1 MIDKRHPYFAQN
13 CYNHSMRFG
22 NQVIDKIVISYKT
35 DFVLPRQRKKP
46 DFPGCLDEIQYGDNL
61 QLHIAGE
68 NINPKLP
75 MIYAVHW
82 AFSILINSRY
92 FTKHIYEALKE
103 FFNIGITADLIMEFF
118 IALARLGFTFGQL
131 ELAFD
136 FPLDSTTAIWV
147 DSKNCR
153 YKTAYYS
160 SDYAVKRRRE
170 NPDQFYAPK
179 VDKTDS
185 ILCVYDRGLSLRKD
199 GHVLNCGRGIYRLEF
214 RIKQSRKRL
223 LEMQDLICNMDRF
236 IQNKGARIKSIVEK
250 YVEEFDFH
258 INFHYV
264 AEKLPLLINL
274 FPVWNWEDN
283 F

>member
-46 DFPGCLDEIQYGDNL
+46 NSPGCLDEIQYGDNL

-118 IALARLGFTFGQL
+118 VTLVRLGFTFGQL

-136 FPLDSTTAIWV
+136 FPLDSSEGIFIEPEN
-147 DSKNCR
+147 SR
-153 YKTAYYS
+153 YNTAYYS
-160 SDYAVKRRRE
+160 LDYTVKRRKE
-170 NPDQFYAPK
+170 KNDQFYAPK

-236 IQNKGARIKSIVEK
+236 IQNKGARIKNIVSNYIEEGDLYIEFRYLEK
-250 YVEEFDFH
+250 
-258 INFHYV
+258 N
-264 AEKLPLLINL
+264 LPLLIPL
-274 FPVWNWEDN
+274 LPVWIWEDD